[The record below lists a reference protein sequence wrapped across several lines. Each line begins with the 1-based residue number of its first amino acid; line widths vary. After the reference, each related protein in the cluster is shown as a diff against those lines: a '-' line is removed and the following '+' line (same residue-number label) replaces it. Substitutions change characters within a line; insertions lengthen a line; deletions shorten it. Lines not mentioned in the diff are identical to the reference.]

1 MKFNITTRSKRL
13 LADTLTPVSIFLR
26 IREQFPLSVILESAD
41 YHAMHNSFS
50 YIACDPIASFILD
63 NDEVTQNF
71 PDGSSEKF
79 KLTSR
84 KDAVNALQAF
94 ASRFSPSE
102 NEHSF
107 ISNGLFGH
115 IT

>member
-50 YIACDPIASFILD
+50 YIACGPIASFILD
-63 NDEVTQNF
+63 NDEVTQ
-71 PDGSSEKF
+71 
-79 KLTSR
+79 
-84 KDAVNALQAF
+84 AF
-94 ASRFSPSE
+94 QMEAPRSLNYLRE
-102 NEHSF
+102 RR
-107 ISNGLFGH
+107 L
-115 IT
+115 